1 MWFTAFW
8 TSQPAQTPVLPVGW
22 GTGRRGLPYK
32 QLRVAG
38 SVTGSHSDSA
48 DSASPLNLRPKSAG
62 WQKSGRMSDGNRE
75 VTEALCWGLH
85 ASCQPAAKALLPLL
99 SSSGSELG
107 WVLLLTIV
115 YFTLYKQT
123 SWARPLNAPSFVLFL
138 SLAPS
143 FRTPR
148 PLGARRQQGVL
159 PSEGKGWVWVAIK
172 HTKTSQTRSYL
183 AWPAWVEASTL
194 ARLEKCCLP
203 TQNAHAWGVWGTNV
217 TGLGALCR
225 LWQWGSAQRPGDAEK
240 FGCACAKPNIWLST
254 FTHLSA

>member
-8 TSQPAQTPVLPVGW
+8 TSQAALTPVRRGA
-22 GTGRRGLPYK
+22 GRRGLPYK

-48 DSASPLNLRPKSAG
+48 DSSSPLNLRPKSAG

-75 VTEALCWGLH
+75 VTEALCWRLH

-107 WVLLLTIV
+107 WMLLLTSV
-115 YFTLYKQT
+115 YFTLYTQT
-123 SWARPLNAPSFVLFL
+123 SWARPLNVPSFLLFL

-148 PLGARRQQGVL
+148 PLGAHRQQGVL
-159 PSEGKGWVWVAIK
+159 PAEGKGL
-172 HTKTSQTRSYL
+172 S
-183 AWPAWVEASTL
+183 
-194 ARLEKCCLP
+194 
-203 TQNAHAWGVWGTNV
+203 
-217 TGLGALCR
+217 LGR
-225 LWQWGSAQRPGDAEK
+225 
-240 FGCACAKPNIWLST
+240 N
-254 FTHLSA
+254 